1 MAQLLLFGDT
11 ARKRPNR
18 DLAHGSDLLNL
29 DDEVASWVGLA
40 EQRETP
46 GGLVLAESR
55 DSRASIVDL
64 ATDKP
69 TLAGTAISTAASI
82 GKPITLSQGAI
93 EDGLT
98 LFYGKPVAAWPG
110 LNGISHCYTLF
121 EREKREKLLRGGLPF
136 FFQ

>member
-1 MAQLLLFGDT
+1 
-11 ARKRPNR
+11 
-18 DLAHGSDLLNL
+18 
-29 DDEVASWVGLA
+29 
-40 EQRETP
+40 
-46 GGLVLAESR
+46 VLAESR
-55 DSRASIVDL
+55 DSCASIVDL

-82 GKPITLSQGAI
+82 GKPITLPQGTI

-110 LNGISHCYTLF
+110 LNGISHGYTLF
-121 EREKREKLLRGGLPF
+121 EREKLLRGGLPF

>member
-18 DLAHGSDLLNL
+18 DLARRSNLLNL

-40 EQRETP
+40 EQREIP

-69 TLAGTAISTAASI
+69 TLAGTAISTATSI
-82 GKPITLSQGAI
+82 GKPITLPQGAI

-98 LFYGKPVAAWPG
+98 LFYDKPVAAWSD
-110 LNGISHCYTLF
+110 LNRISHLYTI
-121 EREKREKLLRGGLPF
+121 
-136 FFQ
+136 